1 MNILL
6 VDDVPSNILVLE
18 ELLAKE
24 GRSFLKAYN
33 GKEGLKMALEKEV
46 DLIIL
51 DVQMPDMDG
60 FEVAQILKSNNRTKD
75 IPIIFATAT
84 KKEHHSMVQGFEEGA
99 VDYLFKPLDREIT
112 RAKVAVL
119 LKIQLQK
126 KELIEKN
133 KSLENATKQIDQLN
147 KELLTNM
154 EQLKTMNEDL
164 ESFSYSVSHDLRA
177 PLRALISYSQILQED
192 FYDKLDDEAKG
203 LIDRIKYNSNRMNV
217 LINDLLTFSKMGRK
231 QLAKTTVDTGEMV
244 KKVIAELS
252 ETQQHK
258 AAFKISAL
266 ENAYGDPSLL
276 QQVWI
281 NLLDNAVKY
290 SSKKEKPEIE
300 IACGRQNGELIYSV
314 KDNGAG
320 FDMKYADKLFG
331 VFQRLHSPKDF
342 EGTGVGLATV
352 QRIIKRHGG
361 RIWVDARENEGAT
374 FSFTLP
380 FKNEA

>member
-1 MNILL
+1 MKILL
-6 VDDVPSNILVLE
+6 VDDVPANILVLE

-24 GRSFLKAYN
+24 GRSFLKATN
-33 GKEGLKMALEKEV
+33 GKDALKIALEEPI

-60 FEVAQILKSNNRTKD
+60 FEVAQILKSNNRTRD

-119 LKIQLQK
+119 LKLQLQK
-126 KELIEKN
+126 KELMEKN
-133 KSLENATKQIDQLN
+133 QSLEQATRQIDQLN
-147 KELLTNM
+147 KELLSNM
-154 EQLKTMNEDL
+154 EQLKTVNEDL

-177 PLRALISYSQILQED
+177 PLRALISYSQILEED
-192 FYDKLDDEAKG
+192 FHDKLEEEAKA
-203 LIDRIKYNSNRMNV
+203 LLDRIKYNSNRMNT

-231 QLAKTTVDTGEMV
+231 QLIKMEINTAELV
-244 KKVIAELS
+244 KKVIADIAESHQHNAVIKVNVL
-252 ETQQHK
+252 QQ
-258 AAFKISAL
+258 
-266 ENAYGDPSLL
+266 AYGDPSLM
-276 QQVWI
+276 QQVWV
-281 NLLDNAVKY
+281 NLIDNAVKY
-290 SSKKEKPEIE
+290 SSKKEQPEIE
-300 IACGRQNGELIYSV
+300 IGCEQQGEEIIFTV

-331 VFQRLHSPKDF
+331 VFQRLHSLKDF

-361 RIWVDARENEGAT
+361 RIWADAKENEGAT

-380 FKNEA
+380 VQKT

>member
-1 MNILL
+1 MTILL

-18 ELLAKE
+18 ELLTKE
-24 GRSFLKAYN
+24 GRSFLKATN
-33 GKEGLKMALEKEV
+33 GRNALKIVLEQDV

-60 FEVAQILKSNNRTKD
+60 FEVAQILKSNNRTRD

-84 KKEHHSMVQGFEEGA
+84 KKEHRSMMQGFDEGA
-99 VDYLFKPLDREIT
+99 VDYLFKPLDPEIT
-112 RAKVAVL
+112 KAKVGVL

-133 KSLENATKQIDQLN
+133 RSLENATRQIDQLN

-154 EQLKTMNEDL
+154 EQLKTVNDDL

-177 PLRALISYSQILQED
+177 PLRALISYSQILEED
-192 FYDKLDDEAKG
+192 FHDKLDDEAKG
-203 LIDRIKYNSNRMNV
+203 LLERIKYNSNRMNT
-217 LINDLLTFSKMGRK
+217 LINDLLMFSKMGRK
-231 QLAKTTVDTGEMV
+231 QLSKTEIDTTDLV
-244 KKVIAELS
+244 KAVIS
-252 ETQQHK
+252 EVSVTYQHK
-258 AAFKISAL
+258 AAFKINVL
-266 ENAYGDPSLL
+266 QNAYGDPSLL
-276 QQVWI
+276 EQVWI
-281 NLLDNAVKY
+281 NLINNAVKY
-290 SSKKEKPEIE
+290 SAKKEKPEIE
-300 IACGRQNGELIYSV
+300 INCDRKEGELIYSV

-331 VFQRLHSPKDF
+331 VFQRLHSAREF

-361 RIWVDARENEGAT
+361 RIWADAKENEGAT

-380 FKNEA
+380 VKDV

>member
-6 VDDVPSNILVLE
+6 VDDAPSNILVLE

-24 GRSFLKAYN
+24 GRSFLKANN
-33 GKEGLKMALEKEV
+33 GKEGLKLALEKEV

-60 FEVAQILKSNNRTKD
+60 FEVAQILKSNNRTRD

-84 KKEHHSMVQGFEEGA
+84 KKEHHSMLQGFEEGA

-112 RAKVAVL
+112 QAKVAIL
-119 LKIQLQK
+119 LKIQRQK
-126 KELIEKN
+126 KELMEKN
-133 KSLENATKQIDQLN
+133 RSLENATRQIDQLN
-147 KELLTNM
+147 RELLSNM
-154 EQLKTMNEDL
+154 EQLKTVNEDL

-177 PLRALISYSQILQED
+177 PLRALISYSQIFQED
-192 FYDKLDDEAKG
+192 FYDKLDEEAKS
-203 LIDRIKYNSNRMNV
+203 LLDRIKYNSNRMNT
-217 LINDLLTFSKMGRK
+217 LINDLLAFSKMGRK
-231 QLAKTTVDTGEMV
+231 PLLKTRVDTGDLV
-244 KKVIAELS
+244 QKVIAELP

-258 AAFKISAL
+258 VAFKINHL

-276 QQVWI
+276 QQVWV
-281 NLLDNAVKY
+281 NLIDNAVKY
-290 SSKKEKPEIE
+290 SSKKDTPEIE
-300 IACGRQNGELIYSV
+300 ISCTRQNDEIIFSV

-331 VFQRLHSPKDF
+331 VFQRLHSAREFD
-342 EGTGVGLATV
+342 GTGVGLATV
-352 QRIIKRHGG
+352 QRIIKRHDG
-361 RIWVDARENEGAT
+361 RIWADARENEGAT

-380 FKNEA
+380 VEST

>member
-1 MNILL
+1 MKILL
-6 VDDVPSNILVLE
+6 VDDVPANILVLE

-24 GRSFLKAYN
+24 DRAFLKAYN
-33 GKEGLKMALEKEV
+33 GKDALKIALEEPI

-60 FEVAQILKSNNRTKD
+60 FEVAQILKSNNRTRD

-119 LKIQLQK
+119 LKLQLQK
-126 KELIEKN
+126 KELVEKN

-147 KELLTNM
+147 KELVNNM
-154 EQLKTMNEDL
+154 EQLKALNEDL

-177 PLRALISYSQILQED
+177 PLRALISYSQILEED
-192 FYDKLDDEAKG
+192 YYNTMDEEARN
-203 LIDRIKYNSNRMNV
+203 LVDRIKYNSNRMNI

-231 QLAKTTVDTGEMV
+231 QLVKMEINTAELV
-244 KKVIAELS
+244 KKVIAEIS
-252 ETQQHK
+252 ETYRHS
-258 AAFKISAL
+258 AVFKVSDL
-266 ENAYGDPSLL
+266 PLAYGDPSLL

-281 NLLDNAVKY
+281 NLINNAVKY
-290 SSKKEKPEIE
+290 SSKKDKPEIE
-300 IACGRQNGELIYSV
+300 INCTRQNGEVIYSV

-331 VFQRLHSPKDF
+331 VFQRLHSNKDF

-352 QRIIKRHGG
+352 QRIVKRHGG
-361 RIWVDARENEGAT
+361 RIWADARENEGAT
-374 FSFTLP
+374 FCFTLP
-380 FKNEA
+380 VKTE

>member
-18 ELLAKE
+18 ELLNKE
-24 GRSFLKAYN
+24 GRKFLKAYN
-33 GKEGLKMALEKEV
+33 GKEGLKMALENEV

-133 KSLENATKQIDQLN
+133 KSLENATRQIDQLN
-147 KELLTNM
+147 KELLSNM
-154 EQLKTMNEDL
+154 EQLKSVNEDL

-177 PLRALISYSQILQED
+177 PLRALISYSQILEED
-192 FYDKLDDEAKG
+192 FYDKLDEEAKG
-203 LIDRIKYNSNRMNV
+203 LIDRIKYNSNRMNT
-217 LINDLLTFSKMGRK
+217 LINDLLVFSKMGRK
-231 QLAKTTVDTGEMV
+231 QLVKTGIDTGELV
-244 KKVIAELS
+244 KHVIAGLS
-252 ETQQHK
+252 ETHRHT
-258 AAFKISAL
+258 AVFKINPL

-276 QQVWI
+276 EQVWI
-281 NLLDNAVKY
+281 NLIDNAVKY

-300 IACGRQNGELIYSV
+300 INCERQGGDLVFSI

-331 VFQRLHSPKDF
+331 VFQRLHSPKEFD
-342 EGTGVGLATV
+342 GTGVGLATV

-361 RIWVDARENEGAT
+361 RIWAEAKENEGAT

-380 FKNEA
+380 FKNEG

>member
-18 ELLAKE
+18 ELLTKE
-24 GRSFLKAYN
+24 GRSFFKAYN
-33 GKEGLKMALEKEV
+33 GKEGLKIALEKEV

-84 KKEHHSMVQGFEEGA
+84 KKEHHSMVQGFDEGA

-126 KELIEKN
+126 KELMEKN
-133 KSLENATKQIDQLN
+133 KSLENATRQIDQLN
-147 KELLTNM
+147 KELLNNM
-154 EQLKTMNEDL
+154 EQLKTVNEDL

-177 PLRALISYSQILQED
+177 PLRALISYSQILEED
-192 FYDKLDDEAKG
+192 YYDKLDEEAKS
-203 LIDRIKYNSNRMNV
+203 LIDRIKYNSNRMNI
-217 LINDLLTFSKMGRK
+217 LINDLLVFSKTGRK
-231 QLAKTTVDTGEMV
+231 QLIKTGIDIAELVG
-244 KKVIAELS
+244 KVIAEVT
-252 ETQQHK
+252 ENHQHK
-258 AAFKISAL
+258 PVFKLSVL
-266 ENAYGDPSLL
+266 ENAYGDASLL
-276 QQVWI
+276 QQVWV
-281 NLLDNAVKY
+281 NLIDNAVKY
-290 SSKKEKPEIE
+290 SSKKENPEIE
-300 IACGRQNGELIYSV
+300 ITCDQKDGEIIYSV

-320 FDMKYADKLFG
+320 FDMRYADKLFG
-331 VFQRLHSPKDF
+331 VFQRLHSTRDF
-342 EGTGVGLATV
+342 DGTGVGLATV

-361 RIWVDARENEGAT
+361 RIWADAKENEGAT

-380 FKNEA
+380 FKSEA